1 MKNCDT
7 DKSAA
12 FKKISSFYF
21 QLYVECRVSVFSLGS
36 SSRLVC
42 GQMFPPS
49 SSGTG
54 IDFKVVGPSCSRVFA
69 DSQRF
74 SHSSMQNLN
83 PSKMLTISIWTDMD
97 TGTPGHLVLR
107 HNPPESVGSHK
118 V

>member
-12 FKKISSFYF
+12 FKKIASFYF

-54 IDFKVVGPSCSRVFA
+54 IDFKVVGPSCLRVFE
-69 DSQRF
+69 D
-74 SHSSMQNLN
+74 SHSSMQNLS
-83 PSKMLTISIWTDMD
+83 PSKMLTIPIWTDTD
-97 TGTPGHLVLR
+97 TRTPGHQVS
-107 HNPPESVGSHK
+107 P
-118 V
+118 